1 MKRQEMEMK
10 QIQARQADAY
20 CKVMRQVLSQMDDQI
35 TQLNGL
41 RVHAGKLLAEL
52 DSLLVP
58 LTDGTAAEESAAT
71 T

>member
-1 MKRQEMEMK
+1 MEMK

-20 CKVMRQVLSQMDDQI
+20 LKVMRQVLSQMDDQI

-58 LTDGTAAEESAAT
+58 LTDGTASDDAETKKEG
-71 T
+71 